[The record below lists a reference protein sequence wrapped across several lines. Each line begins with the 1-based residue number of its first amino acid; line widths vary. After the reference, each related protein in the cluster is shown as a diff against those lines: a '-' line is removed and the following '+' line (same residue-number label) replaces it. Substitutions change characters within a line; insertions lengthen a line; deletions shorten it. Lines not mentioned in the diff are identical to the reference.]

1 MSKSKNDSNPKG
13 QKPAL
18 SLRRKGVHVSVFE
31 NQGERDGRATTFFKA
46 SLQRVYKDGDEF
58 KTTPHLGR
66 DDLPVA
72 SLLLQK
78 AWEFILEKEANRAP
92 QEAET

>member
-1 MSKSKNDSNPKG
+1 MSKAKNSNAAKG

-31 NQGERDGRATTFFKA
+31 NHAEREGRTTTFFKA
-46 SLQRVYKDGDEF
+46 SLQKVYKEGDEF

-78 AWEFILEKEANRAP
+78 AWEFILEQEANRVP
-92 QEAET
+92 QEAEA